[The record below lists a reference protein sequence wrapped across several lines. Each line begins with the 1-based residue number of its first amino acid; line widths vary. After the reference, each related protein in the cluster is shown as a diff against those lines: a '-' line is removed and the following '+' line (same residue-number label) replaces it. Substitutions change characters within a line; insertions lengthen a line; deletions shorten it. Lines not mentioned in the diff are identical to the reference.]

1 MHLRSDMNTET
12 VLDLFKE
19 ITRIPRESGHEGPI
33 TAYLQQF
40 AASRNLEC
48 RTDKTGNVVI
58 VKEAAPG
65 KENVPT
71 LVLQAHQD
79 MVCEKDADFAFDF
92 LKEPIPYVVKDGWM
106 VAEHTTLGADDGI
119 GIAACLA
126 LLDSDLPL
134 GKLECLFTISEETGM
149 DGAFALE
156 PGFFEGKTLINLDSE
171 DEGQL
176 FVGCAGGMD
185 TTATFAFKRE
195 ALRKGYRTLKIRVS
209 GAQGGH
215 SGDDINKERANAL
228 RLLVRFLYTEL
239 QYDFQLLTL
248 GGGNKPNAI
257 CREAEAVIAVPAD
270 EVDEW
275 KEDTAA
281 FDALIKAEY
290 KSNDPGVTATC
301 TPEACPI
308 RPIEEG
314 DAANILMTLLSIPH
328 GVEKMSMD
336 IPGLVQTS
344 TNFAAAHIE
353 GDVLKVITNQRSSVV
368 SELHAL
374 AERMEAAFF
383 LGSFDVEHHGEY
395 PGWKPNLDSPILKT
409 SVESYRRIFGRDP
422 EVKAIHAGLECGL
435 FLEKFP
441 DLDMISFGPTLRNV
455 HAPGEKLEL
464 ASLEKFVKHLTDVV
478 LHFA

>member
-1 MHLRSDMNTET
+1 M
-12 VLDLFKE
+12 
-19 ITRIPRESGHEGPI
+19 
-33 TAYLQQF
+33 
-40 AASRNLEC
+40 
-48 RTDKTGNVVI
+48 
-58 VKEAAPG
+58 
-65 KENVPT
+65 
-71 LVLQAHQD
+71 
-79 MVCEKDADFAFDF
+79 
-92 LKEPIPYVVKDGWM
+92 
-106 VAEHTTLGADDGI
+106 
-119 GIAACLA
+119 
-126 LLDSDLPL
+126 

-176 FVGCAGGMD
+176 FVGCAGGID
-185 TTATFAFKRE
+185 TTATIEFKRE
-195 ALRKGYRTLKIRVS
+195 ALRKGYRTLRIRIT
-209 GAQGGH
+209 GGQGGH

-257 CREAEAVIAVPAD
+257 CREAEAFIAVPAD
-270 EVDEW
+270 DIAEW
-275 KEDTAA
+275 EDDAKA
-281 FDALIKAEY
+281 FDALIKAEFRA
-290 KSNDPGVTATC
+290 SDPGSGSLC

-314 DAANILMTLLSIPH
+314 DAANIIMTLLSVPH

-336 IPGLVQTS
+336 IPGLVETS
-344 TNFAAAHIE
+344 TNLAAVRIE
-353 GDVLKVITNQRSSVV
+353 GDVLKVITSQRSSVV

-374 AERMEAAFF
+374 AERVEAAFF

-395 PGWKPNLDSPILKT
+395 PGWKPNLESNILKI
-409 SVESYRRIFGRDP
+409 SVESYRRLFHTEP

-441 DLDMISFGPTLRNV
+441 DLDMISFGPTLRCV
-455 HAPGEKLEL
+455 HAPGERLEL
-464 ASLEKFVKHLTDVV
+464 ASLDKFVAHLVDVV
-478 LHFA
+478 THFE

>member
-1 MHLRSDMNTET
+1 MNAET
-12 VLDLFKE
+12 VLDIFKQ
-19 ITRIPRESGHEGPI
+19 ITAIPRESGHEEPM
-33 TAYLQQF
+33 TAFLQDF
-40 AASRNLEC
+40 AARHGLAC

-65 KENVPT
+65 KEQVPT

-79 MVCEKDADFAFDF
+79 MVCEKDADFPFDF
-92 LKEPIPYVVKDGWM
+92 LKDPIPYTVEDGWM
-106 VAEHTTLGADDGI
+106 VAKHTTLGADDGI
-119 GIAACLA
+119 GVAACLA
-126 LLDSDLPL
+126 LLGGDLPM

-176 FVGCAGGMD
+176 FVGCAGGID
-185 TTATFAFKRE
+185 TTATFEFKRE
-195 ALRKGYRTLKIRVS
+195 ALRKGYRTLRVRLT
-209 GAQGGH
+209 GGMGGH

-239 QYDFQLLTL
+239 QYDFQLLSL

-257 CREAEAVIAVPAD
+257 CREAEAFIAVPAD
-270 EVDEW
+270 DVSEW
-275 KEDTAA
+275 EADARA
-281 FDALIKAEY
+281 FEALIQAEY
-290 KSNDPGVTATC
+290 HSSDPGIGITC

-314 DAANILMTLLSIPH
+314 DAANIIMTLLSVPH

-336 IPGLVQTS
+336 IPGLVETS
-344 TNFAAAHIE
+344 TNLAAVRIE
-353 GDVLKVITNQRSSVV
+353 GDVLKVITSQRSSVV

-374 AERMEAAFF
+374 AERVEAAFF

-395 PGWKPNLDSPILKT
+395 PGWKPNLDSRILKV
-409 SVESYRRIFGRDP
+409 SVESYRKLFHKEP

-464 ASLEKFVKHLTDVV
+464 ASLDKFVDHLVDVV
-478 LHFA
+478 THFE

>member
-1 MHLRSDMNTET
+1 MNAET
-12 VLDLFKE
+12 VLDIFRQ
-19 ITRIPRESGHEGPI
+19 ITKIPRESGHEEPM
-33 TAYLQQF
+33 TAFLQDF
-40 AASRNLEC
+40 ASRHRLEC

-58 VKEAAPG
+58 VKEASPG
-65 KENVPT
+65 KEQVPT

-79 MVCEKDADFAFDF
+79 MVCEKDAGFPFDF
-92 LKEPIPYVVKDGWM
+92 KTDPIPYTIEDGWM
-106 VAEHTTLGADDGI
+106 TARHTTLGADDGI

-126 LLDSDLPL
+126 LLQSDLPM

-176 FVGCAGGMD
+176 FVGCAGGID
-185 TTATFAFKRE
+185 TTATIEFKRE
-195 ALRKGYRTLKIRVS
+195 ALRKGYRTLRIRIT
-209 GAQGGH
+209 GGQGGH

-257 CREAEAVIAVPAD
+257 CREAEAFIAVPAD
-270 EVDEW
+270 DIAEW
-275 KEDTAA
+275 EDDAKA
-281 FDALIKAEY
+281 FDALIKAEFRA
-290 KSNDPGVTATC
+290 SDPGIGILC

-314 DAANILMTLLSIPH
+314 DAANIIMTLLSVPH

-336 IPGLVQTS
+336 IPGLVETS
-344 TNFAAAHIE
+344 TNLAAVRIE
-353 GDVLKVITNQRSSVV
+353 GDVLKVISSQRSSVV

-374 AERMEAAFF
+374 AERVEAAFF

-395 PGWKPNLDSPILKT
+395 PGWKPNLESNILKI
-409 SVESYRRIFGRDP
+409 SVESYRRLFRTEP

-441 DLDMISFGPTLRNV
+441 DLDMISFGPTLRGV
-455 HAPGEKLEL
+455 HAPGERLEL
-464 ASLEKFVKHLTDVV
+464 ASLDKFVAHLVDVV
-478 LHFA
+478 THFE

>member
-1 MHLRSDMNTET
+1 MDMTADT
-12 VLDLFKE
+12 VLDIFKD
-19 ITRIPRESGHEGPI
+19 ITRIPRESGHEGPM
-33 TAYLQQF
+33 TAFLQEF
-40 AASRNLEC
+40 AAKRSLEC
-48 RTDKTGNVVI
+48 RTDKAGNVVI

-79 MVCEKDADFAFDF
+79 MVCEKNAHFDFDF
-92 LKEPIPYVVKDGWM
+92 LTQAIPYEVEDGWM
-106 VAEHTTLGADDGI
+106 VAKNTTLGADDGI

-126 LLDSDLPL
+126 LLDSDLPT
-134 GKLECLFTISEETGM
+134 GKIECLFTISEETGM

-156 PGFFEGKTLINLDSE
+156 PGLFDGKTLINLDSE

-176 FVGCAGGMD
+176 FVGCAGGID
-185 TTATFAFKRE
+185 TTATFEFKRE
-195 ALRKGYRTLKIRVS
+195 ALRKGYNTLKIKVS
-209 GAQGGH
+209 GGRGGH

-228 RLLVRFLYTEL
+228 RLLLRFLYTEL

-270 EVDEW
+270 EVEEMM
-275 KEDTAA
+275 EDAKA
-281 FDALIKAEY
+281 FDAVIKKEFA
-290 KSNDPGVTATC
+290 SSDPDIFVTC
-301 TPEACPI
+301 KPEASLI

-314 DAANILMTLLSIPH
+314 DAANIIMTLLAVPH

-336 IPGLVQTS
+336 IPGLVETS
-344 TNFAAAHIE
+344 TNLAAVHIQ
-353 GDVLKVITNQRSSVV
+353 GDVLKVVTSQRSSVV
-368 SELHAL
+368 SELHAM
-374 AERMEAAFF
+374 AERVEAALF

-395 PGWKPNLDSPILKT
+395 PGWKPNLDSRILKV
-409 SVESYRRIFGRDP
+409 SVESYRKLFNTEP

-464 ASLEKFVKHLTDVV
+464 ASVDKFVAHLTDVV
-478 LHFA
+478 LNFA

>member
-1 MHLRSDMNTET
+1 MDMTADT
-12 VLDLFKE
+12 VLDIFKD
-19 ITRIPRESGHEGPI
+19 ITRIPRESGHEGPM
-33 TAYLQQF
+33 TAFLQEF
-40 AASRNLEC
+40 AAKRSLEC

-79 MVCEKDADFAFDF
+79 MVCEKNAHFDFDF
-92 LKEPIPYVVKDGWM
+92 LTQAIPYEVEDGWM
-106 VAEHTTLGADDGI
+106 VAKNTTLGADDGI

-126 LLDSDLPL
+126 LLDSDLPM

-176 FVGCAGGMD
+176 FVGCAGGID
-185 TTATFAFKRE
+185 TTATFEFKRE
-195 ALRKGYRTLKIRVS
+195 ALRKGYRTLKVCVS
-209 GAQGGH
+209 GGLGGH

-228 RLLVRFLYTEL
+228 RQLVRFLYTEL

-257 CREAEAVIAVPAD
+257 CREAEAFIAVPAD
-270 EVDEW
+270 DIAEW
-275 KEDTAA
+275 EDDAKA
-281 FDALIKAEY
+281 FDALIKAEFRA
-290 KSNDPGVTATC
+290 SDPGIGILC

-314 DAANILMTLLSIPH
+314 DAANIIMTLLSVPH

-336 IPGLVQTS
+336 IPGLVETS
-344 TNFAAAHIE
+344 TNLAAVRIE
-353 GDVLKVITNQRSSVV
+353 GDVLKVITSQRSSVV

-374 AERMEAAFF
+374 AERVEAAFF

-395 PGWKPNLDSPILKT
+395 PGWKPNLESNILKI
-409 SVESYRRIFGRDP
+409 SVESYRRLFRTEP

-441 DLDMISFGPTLRNV
+441 DLDMISFGPTLRGV
-455 HAPGEKLEL
+455 HAPGERLEL
-464 ASLEKFVKHLTDVV
+464 ASLDKFVAHLVDVV
-478 LHFA
+478 THFE

>member
-1 MHLRSDMNTET
+1 MNAET
-12 VLDLFKE
+12 VLDIFKQ
-19 ITRIPRESGHEGPI
+19 ITAIPRESGHEEPM
-33 TAYLQQF
+33 TAFLQVF
-40 AASRNLEC
+40 AARHGLAC

-65 KENVPT
+65 KEQVPT

-79 MVCEKDADFAFDF
+79 MVCEKDADFPFDF
-92 LKEPIPYVVKDGWM
+92 LKDPIPYTVEDGWM
-106 VAEHTTLGADDGI
+106 VAKHTTLGADDGI
-119 GIAACLA
+119 GVAACLA
-126 LLDSDLPL
+126 LLGSDLPM

-176 FVGCAGGMD
+176 FVGCAGGID
-185 TTATFAFKRE
+185 TTATFEFKRE
-195 ALRKGYRTLKIRVS
+195 ALRKGYRTLRVRLT
-209 GAQGGH
+209 GGMGGH

-239 QYDFQLLTL
+239 QYDFQLLSL

-257 CREAEAVIAVPAD
+257 CRDAEAFIAVPAD
-270 EVDEW
+270 DISEW
-275 KEDTAA
+275 EADARA
-281 FDALIKAEY
+281 FEALIQAEY
-290 KSNDPGVTATC
+290 HSSDPGIGITC

-314 DAANILMTLLSIPH
+314 DAANIIMTLLSVPH

-336 IPGLVQTS
+336 IPGLVETS
-344 TNFAAAHIE
+344 TNLAAVRIE
-353 GDVLKVITNQRSSVV
+353 GDVLKVITSQRSSVV

-374 AERMEAAFF
+374 AERVEAAFF

-395 PGWKPNLDSPILKT
+395 PGWKPNLDSRILKV
-409 SVESYRRIFGRDP
+409 SVESYRKLFHKEP

-464 ASLEKFVKHLTDVV
+464 ASLDKFVDHLVDVV
-478 LHFA
+478 THFE

>member
-1 MHLRSDMNTET
+1 MNAET
-12 VLDLFKE
+12 VLDIFRD
-19 ITRIPRESGHEGPI
+19 ITKIPRESGHEEPM
-33 TAYLQQF
+33 TAFLQDF
-40 AASRNLEC
+40 ASRHQLEC

-65 KENVPT
+65 KEQVPT

-79 MVCEKDADFAFDF
+79 MVCEKDADFPFDF
-92 LKEPIPYVVKDGWM
+92 KTDPIPYTIEDGWM
-106 VAEHTTLGADDGI
+106 VARHTTLGADDGI
-119 GIAACLA
+119 GVAACLA
-126 LLDSDLPL
+126 LLQSDLPM

-176 FVGCAGGMD
+176 FVGCAGGID
-185 TTATFAFKRE
+185 TTATIEFKRE
-195 ALRKGYRTLKIRVS
+195 ALRKGYRTLRIRIT
-209 GAQGGH
+209 GGQGGH

-257 CREAEAVIAVPAD
+257 CREAEAYIAVPAD
-270 EVDEW
+270 DVSEW
-275 KEDTAA
+275 EADAKA
-281 FDALIKAEY
+281 FDALIKAEF
-290 KSNDPGVTATC
+290 SASDPGIGIVCA
-301 TPEACPI
+301 PEACPI

-314 DAANILMTLLSIPH
+314 DAANIIMTLLSVPH

-336 IPGLVQTS
+336 IPGLVETS
-344 TNFAAAHIE
+344 TNLAAVRIE
-353 GDVLKVITNQRSSVV
+353 GDVLKVITSQRSSVV

-374 AERMEAAFF
+374 AERVEAAFF

-395 PGWKPNLDSPILKT
+395 PGWKPNLDSNILKV
-409 SVESYRRIFGRDP
+409 SVESYKKLFHTEP

-441 DLDMISFGPTLRNV
+441 DLDMISFGPTLRGV

-464 ASLEKFVKHLTDVV
+464 ASLDKFVAHLVDVV
-478 LHFA
+478 THFA

>member
-1 MHLRSDMNTET
+1 MDMTADT
-12 VLDLFKE
+12 VLDIFKD
-19 ITRIPRESGHEGPI
+19 ITRIPRESGHEGPM
-33 TAYLQQF
+33 TAFLQEF
-40 AASRNLEC
+40 AAKRSLEC
-48 RTDKTGNVVI
+48 RTDKAGNVVI

-79 MVCEKDADFAFDF
+79 MVCEKNAHFDFDF
-92 LKEPIPYVVKDGWM
+92 LTQAIPYEVEDGWM
-106 VAEHTTLGADDGI
+106 VAKNTTLGADDGI

-126 LLDSDLPL
+126 LLDSDLPT

-156 PGFFEGKTLINLDSE
+156 PGLFDGKTLINLDSE

-176 FVGCAGGMD
+176 FVGCAGGID
-185 TTATFAFKRE
+185 TTATFEFKRE
-195 ALRKGYRTLKIRVS
+195 ALRKGYNTLKIKVS
-209 GAQGGH
+209 GGRGGH

-228 RLLVRFLYTEL
+228 RLLLRFLYTEL

-270 EVDEW
+270 EVEEMM
-275 KEDTAA
+275 EDAKA
-281 FDALIKAEY
+281 FDAVIKKEFA
-290 KSNDPGVTATC
+290 SSDPDIFVTC
-301 TPEACPI
+301 KPEASLI

-314 DAANILMTLLSIPH
+314 DAANIIMTLLAVPH

-336 IPGLVQTS
+336 IPGLVETS
-344 TNFAAAHIE
+344 TNLAAVHIQ
-353 GDVLKVITNQRSSVV
+353 GDVLKVVTSQRSSVV
-368 SELHAL
+368 SELHAM
-374 AERMEAAFF
+374 AERVEAALF

-395 PGWKPNLDSPILKT
+395 PGWKPNLDSRILKV
-409 SVESYRRIFGRDP
+409 SVESYRKLFNTEP

-464 ASLEKFVKHLTDVV
+464 SSVDKFVAHLTDVV
-478 LHFA
+478 LNFA

>member
-1 MHLRSDMNTET
+1 MTAET
-12 VLDLFKE
+12 VLDLFKD
-19 ITRIPRESGHEGPI
+19 ITRIPRESGHEGPM
-33 TAYLQQF
+33 TAFLQQF
-40 AASRNLEC
+40 AAKRSLEC

-65 KENVPT
+65 KENVPI

-79 MVCEKDADFAFDF
+79 MVCEKDADFPFDF
-92 LKEPIPYVVKDGWM
+92 LTQPIPFSVEDGWM
-106 VAEHTTLGADDGI
+106 VSKHTTLGADDGI
-119 GIAACLA
+119 GVAACLA
-126 LLDSDLPL
+126 LLDSDLPT

-176 FVGCAGGMD
+176 FVGCAGGME
-185 TTATFAFKRE
+185 TTATFEFKRE
-195 ALRKGYRTLKIRVS
+195 ALRKGYKTLKVRVT
-209 GAQGGH
+209 GGKGGH

-248 GGGNKPNAI
+248 DGGNKSNAI
-257 CREAEAVIAVPAD
+257 CREAEAFIAVPAD
-270 EVDEW
+270 DIADWVADAE
-275 KEDTAA
+275 A

-290 KSNDPGVTATC
+290 KASDALIGCSVT
-301 TPEACPI
+301 EEVSLI
-308 RPIEEG
+308 HPIEEG
-314 DAANILMTLLSIPH
+314 DAANIIMTLLGVPH

-336 IPGLVQTS
+336 IPGLVETS
-344 TNFAAAHIE
+344 TNLAAAHIE
-353 GDVLKVITNQRSSVV
+353 GDVLKVVTSQRSSVV
-368 SELHAL
+368 SELHAM
-374 AERMEAAFF
+374 AERVEAAFF

-395 PGWKPNLDSPILKT
+395 PGWKPNLESRILKV
-409 SVESYRRIFGRDP
+409 SVESYKRLFKTDP

-464 ASLEKFVKHLTDVV
+464 ASLDKFVAHLTDVV
-478 LHFA
+478 LNFA

>member
-1 MHLRSDMNTET
+1 MNAET
-12 VLDLFKE
+12 VLDIFKQ
-19 ITRIPRESGHEGPI
+19 ITAIPRESGHEEPM
-33 TAYLQQF
+33 TAFLQDF
-40 AASRNLEC
+40 AARHGLAC

-65 KENVPT
+65 KEQVPT

-79 MVCEKDADFAFDF
+79 MVCEKDADFPFDF
-92 LKEPIPYVVKDGWM
+92 LKDPIPYTVEDGWM
-106 VAEHTTLGADDGI
+106 VAKHTTLGADDGI
-119 GIAACLA
+119 GVAACLA
-126 LLDSDLPL
+126 LLGSDLPM

-176 FVGCAGGMD
+176 FVGCAGGID
-185 TTATFAFKRE
+185 TTATFEFKRE
-195 ALRKGYRTLKIRVS
+195 ALRKGYRTLRVRLT
-209 GAQGGH
+209 GGMGGH
-215 SGDDINKERANAL
+215 SGDDINKERTNAL

-257 CREAEAVIAVPAD
+257 CREAEAFIAVPAD
-270 EVDEW
+270 DVSEW
-275 KEDTAA
+275 EADARA
-281 FDALIKAEY
+281 FEALIQAEY
-290 KSNDPGVTATC
+290 HSSDPGIGITC

-314 DAANILMTLLSIPH
+314 DAANIIMTLLSVPH

-336 IPGLVQTS
+336 IPGLVETS
-344 TNFAAAHIE
+344 TNLAAVRIE
-353 GDVLKVITNQRSSVV
+353 GDVLKVITSQRSSVV

-374 AERMEAAFF
+374 AERVEAAFF

-395 PGWKPNLDSPILKT
+395 PGWKPNLNSRILKV
-409 SVESYRRIFGRDP
+409 SVESYRKLFHKEP

-464 ASLEKFVKHLTDVV
+464 ASLDKFVDHLVDVV
-478 LHFA
+478 THFE